1 MWQICLFS
9 FAGRK
14 ITQECANNWIG
25 LTRGITTA
33 VFQLVKSPTMLSI
46 RANIENIQLN
56 INNNAEFVTV
66 SSNIPERKN
75 NTSDK
80 TNHIFATSPTE
91 ESWVGHLT
99 DGSIDQTT
107 E

>member
-1 MWQICLFS
+1 
-9 FAGRK
+9 
-14 ITQECANNWIG
+14 
-25 LTRGITTA
+25 
-33 VFQLVKSPTMLSI
+33 MLSI